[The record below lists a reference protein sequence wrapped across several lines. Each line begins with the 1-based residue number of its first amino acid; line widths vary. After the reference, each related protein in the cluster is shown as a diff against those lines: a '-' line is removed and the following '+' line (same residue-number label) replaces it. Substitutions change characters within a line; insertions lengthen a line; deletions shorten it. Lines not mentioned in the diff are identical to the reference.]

1 MKILVY
7 VLLTVVGIMLLLLAF
22 PQSCSKKLDKLETRK
37 DKSLVIDSIISEQ
50 TRKHNAVLDSII
62 YVKKKTDSIQ
72 KVNILVLQ
80 SKYNAL
86 RLIVR
91 QLKPATIDS
100 LTKVVNG
107 VPVDAYNASINSGV
121 MCDELL
127 ADKDESLNRKDSII
141 SMREIQIGND
151 NKEIA
156 AKEQAV
162 QDLIALD
169 EQKGKK
175 LKHAKSLNKKIP
187 LIAGI
192 AATLGFLLAI
202 FALK

>member
-1 MKILVY
+1 MKTLAYALLTIIA
-7 VLLTVVGIMLLLLAF
+7 VLLILLSF
-22 PQSCSKKLDKLETRK
+22 PRSCDNKIDNLEYRK

-62 YVKKKTDSIQ
+62 YLKKKTDSIQ
-72 KVNILVLQ
+72 KVNISVLQ

-86 RLIVR
+86 RLIVKR
-91 QLKPATIDS
+91 FSPITIDS
-100 LTKVVNG
+100 TTKYVNG
-107 VPVDAYNASINSGV
+107 IPIEAYNAAMNSGV

-141 SMREIQIGND
+141 SMREIQIGNN
-151 NKEIA
+151 NKEIE
-156 AKEQAV
+156 AKEQAI

-169 EQKGKK
+169 EKKGKK

-192 AATLGFLLAI
+192 AAGLGFILAI